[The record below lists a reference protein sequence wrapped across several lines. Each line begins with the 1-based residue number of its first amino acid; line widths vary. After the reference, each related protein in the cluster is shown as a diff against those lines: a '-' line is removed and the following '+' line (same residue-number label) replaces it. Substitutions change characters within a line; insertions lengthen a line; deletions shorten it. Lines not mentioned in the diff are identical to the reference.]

1 MMEKDGLNM
10 SHETAGSL
18 NFFRSIQGKL
28 LVWFLLFSLVPLAT
42 LGVLFYG
49 EAQKALRQAA
59 FSQMAEETF
68 LKKDR
73 ITRVVE
79 RWTTDLQQM
88 SKEPD
93 MVYGIGDMANGFRFM
108 GLEKVRSLYLGKPNL
123 LDAEDG
129 SGYSAVHQERH
140 ASLPGH
146 KKILGFVDIL
156 LVDNE
161 GNVVYSTNK
170 GKVFGLNLTS
180 DTFKATNLGRLF
192 QQLKS
197 AKNGDVIFVDV
208 DLMDG
213 EPAMFAGAPIYNGPV
228 RAGTL
233 IYEIPFTFI
242 QDIMTA
248 GSEKTR
254 GKEVYLVGPDK
265 RMRSDSLLSP
275 ETHSVKAS
283 LSGTVAENGVDTV
296 ASRKA
301 LAGES
306 GTGLIHDYRDEKVLS
321 SYTPLNIG
329 GIKWAILAE
338 MDESKAFAL
347 VRHLRSMAWVIG
359 GVAALIVAFLALWI
373 AATLSRPIR
382 QITET
387 AQAVRSG
394 QLDVEAH
401 VTSKDELRIL
411 ADAFNGMV
419 RKLKTT
425 MEEVEQ
431 RAAEERKVK
440 AYLEDTVRTYVAF
453 VEQVGKGDLTGQ
465 LTLTGED
472 DLNILGRNLNAMT
485 SGLRNLATRMKESTA
500 NISSAASEILATTSQ
515 QAATV
520 SQQAASVNETST
532 TVQEVRQTAE
542 QSHERV
548 EMVSRLAEE
557 STEASKRGLES
568 VRETVKGMDNIK
580 EQVANIA
587 ETILALSEQ
596 TQQIGDIIASVNDIA
611 DQSNLLALNAAIEA
625 ARAGEAGKGFAVVA
639 GEVRSLAEQSRA
651 ATARVKEILGE
662 IQKATNTA
670 VMVTE
675 EGTKGT
681 EAGQQLARSTGEA
694 IEAISSRIQKVA
706 EAARQIAASTRQ
718 QLAGMDQ
725 VNSAMESID
734 QAAGQTE
741 AGTQQAE
748 KAASGLA
755 ELAEEIKE
763 IVAQYKLA

>member
-1 MMEKDGLNM
+1 MDK
-10 SHETAGSL
+10 SHETAASIS
-18 NFFRSIQGKL
+18 FFKSIQGKL
-28 LVWFLLFSLVPLAT
+28 LVWFLLFSLVPLAA

-49 EAQKALRQAA
+49 EAQKALRQEA
-59 FSQMAEETF
+59 FSQMTEETF
-68 LKKDR
+68 LKKAR
-73 ITRVVE
+73 INQLIE
-79 RWTTDLQQM
+79 RWVADLKQM

-93 MVYGIGDMANGFRFM
+93 VIYAIGDLANGFRFL
-108 GLEKVRSLYLGKPNL
+108 GAEKVRSLYLGKPAL
-123 LDAEDG
+123 LDGEDG

-146 KKILGFVDIL
+146 KKILGFEDVF

-170 GKVFGLNLTS
+170 GKIFGLNLTS
-180 DTFKATNLGRLF
+180 DVLKSTNLGHLF
-192 QQLKS
+192 EQLKS
-197 AKNGDVIFVDV
+197 AKNGDVMFVDV
-208 DLMDG
+208 GLMDG
-213 EPAMFAGAPIYNGPV
+213 EPAMFAGAPIYSGPV

-233 IYEIPFTFI
+233 IYEIPFTLI
-242 QDIMTA
+242 KGIMSV
-248 GSEKTR
+248 GSTETK
-254 GKEVYLVGPDK
+254 GKETYLVGPDK
-265 RMRSDSLLSP
+265 RMRSDSILSP
-275 ETHSVKAS
+275 KTHSVKAS
-283 LSGTVAENGVDTV
+283 LSGTIAENGVDTE

-306 GTGLIHDYRDEKVLS
+306 GIGLLMDYRGEKVLS
-321 SYTPLNIG
+321 SYSPLDMVG
-329 GIKWAILAE
+329 LKWAILAE
-338 MDESKAFAL
+338 MDETKAFAL
-347 VRHLRSMAWVIG
+347 SRHLRNMAWIIG
-359 GVAALIVAFLALWI
+359 GVAAFIVALCALWI

-382 QITET
+382 QITDT
-387 AQAVRSG
+387 ARVVRSG
-394 QLDVEAH
+394 RLDVEAY

-411 ADAFNGMV
+411 AEAFNGMV
-419 RKLKTT
+419 RKLKTS
-425 MEEVEQ
+425 MEDVEQ
-431 RAAEERKVK
+431 KAGEERKVK
-440 AYLEDTVRTYVAF
+440 AYLEDTVRRYVAF

-465 LTLTGED
+465 LTVTGQD
-472 DLNILGRNLNAMT
+472 DLDILGKNLNAMT
-485 SGLRNLATRMKESTA
+485 SGLRNLATRMQEATS

-548 EMVSRLAEE
+548 ELVSRMVEE
-557 STEASKRGLES
+557 STEASKRGLDA
-568 VRETVKGMDNIK
+568 VRETVTGMDNIK

-596 TQQIGDIIASVNDIA
+596 TQQIGAIIATVNDIA

-639 GEVRSLAEQSRA
+639 GEVRSLAEQSRQ
-651 ATARVKEILGE
+651 ATAQVKDILGD

-675 EGTKGT
+675 EGTKRT
-681 EAGQQLARSTGEA
+681 EVGQQLARSTGEA
-694 IEAISSRIQKVA
+694 IEAIASRIQKVE

-748 KAASGLA
+748 KAAAGLN
-755 ELAEEIKE
+755 ELAEEIKA
-763 IVAQYKLA
+763 IVAQYKLT